1 MKDINKTK
9 IKKIFIL
16 IIPILL
22 ILLGI
27 CIENK
32 NNLIAVNLKKNQ
44 EELLYIEAKKYYQ
57 SLFVDN
63 TNIPR
68 EDISRDDI
76 KKIEKK

>member
-1 MKDINKTK
+1 M
-9 IKKIFIL
+9 
-16 IIPILL
+16 L

-63 TNIPR
+63 TNIPK